1 MPVIIDAV
9 GMGDPNIKGYDSTIE
24 VGAYDIGFG
33 AFGVKSE
40 TAYVDPYG
48 SYLGAGVKSDL
59 RNEIGRQMELGIKAF
74 NTQTGGAG
82 TAGYATIPVY
92 VDPLIVDQ
100 SRKYTPLVEGIIPKV
115 ANRGITADFN
125 VITAKGAAK
134 FLAEDPA
141 LAEQDDTLDRS
152 SKAIKYAYAVGRVTG
167 QSIVATPP
175 YSLQQYNPQ
184 GAGLPG
190 TTFGSSAAPN
200 SKQLSVLV
208 KSRAIMELLENK
220 ILNGDSSSDANEID
234 GIRTQMGATNTVDK
248 NSTQWSLKDVDT
260 AVSNAFTDG
269 GRVNVAITDPV
280 TYAEAIQKLRDGQR
294 YPPTNDLF
302 GVGRIVF
309 NTMVGE
315 VPLIPSQFATTTDGS
330 RRIDFLDTSV
340 WEQRYLLDVTYQ
352 DLAMTGDAEKFMLKS
367 YMALICRSLGFNSS
381 ITEIS
386 V

>member
-1 MPVIIDAV
+1 MPVIIDKV
-9 GMGDPNIKGYDSTIE
+9 GMGDPNIKGFDGTIKASSYDL
-24 VGAYDIGFG
+24 GFG
-33 AFGVKSE
+33 AFGIEDE
-40 TAYVDPYG
+40 TAYVDPEG
-48 SYLGAGVKSDL
+48 SYLGIGVKSDL
-59 RNEIGRQMELGIKAF
+59 RHHIGKQMELGIKAF
-74 NTQTGGAG
+74 NTETGGAG
-82 TAGYATIPVY
+82 TAGFATIPVY

-100 SRKYTPLVEGIIPKV
+100 SRKYTPIVEGIIPKV
-115 ANRGITADFN
+115 SNRGITADFN
-125 VITAKGAAK
+125 VLTAKGTAR

-141 LAEQDDTLDRS
+141 LADQDDTYDRT
-152 SKAIKYAYAVGRVTG
+152 SKSIKYAYAVGRVTG
-167 QSIVATPP
+167 QSIVAVPP

-184 GAGLPG
+184 GTGLPG

-200 SKQLSVLV
+200 SKQLAVLV

-220 ILNGDSSSDANEID
+220 ILNGDASSDANEID
-234 GIRTQMGATNTVDK
+234 GIRTQVAATNTVDK
-248 NSTQWSLKDVDT
+248 NSSQWSLKDVDT

-269 GRVNVAITDPV
+269 GRVNVAITDSV

-309 NTMVGE
+309 NTMVGQI
-315 VPLIPSQFATTTDGS
+315 PLIPSQFATTSDGS
-330 RRIDFLDTSV
+330 RRIDFLDTTV

-367 YMALICRSLGFNSS
+367 YMALICRSLAFNSS